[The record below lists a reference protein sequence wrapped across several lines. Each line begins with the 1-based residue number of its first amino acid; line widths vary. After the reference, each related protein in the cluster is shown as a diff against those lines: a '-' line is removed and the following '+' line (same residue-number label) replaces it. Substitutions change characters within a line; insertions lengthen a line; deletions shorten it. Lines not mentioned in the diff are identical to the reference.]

1 MAAERHPIR
10 HTHIVVRRGEPLIGV
25 FAPDE
30 QDAETVTYFT
40 DEDEADQVVTDAAAQ
55 AALALAGAWADL
67 SWEEI
72 EAGLDRIRHE
82 SEPTPPL
89 EL

>member
-1 MAAERHPIR
+1 MAAERYPTHHP
-10 HTHIVVRRGEPLIGV
+10 HITVRRSQPLIGV
-25 FAPDE
+25 LVAGERDE
-30 QDAETVTYFT
+30 DVVTYFT
-40 DEDEADQVVTDAAAQ
+40 DEDEADRTVTDAAVQ
-55 AALALAGAWADL
+55 AALALAGAWSDVP
-67 SWEEI
+67 WNEI